1 MKRRFEVSYY
11 EYGLTERKSRR
22 FFCEL
27 IAYLYK
33 GWLEYYT
40 KDEGTIELRELD

>member
-1 MKRRFEVSYY
+1 MKRKYEVSYY
-11 EYGLTERKSRR
+11 EYGLTFRKSRR

-33 GWLEYYT
+33 GWLEYHT
-40 KDEGTIELRELD
+40 QDGGTIELRKLD